1 MHEAIVTEMKMK
13 MEEEIARADEEL
25 AKVQEAFASVEK

>member
-1 MHEAIVTEMKMK
+1 MHEAIVKEMKMK